1 MAGFRMSI
9 SGMQQNNTSN
19 KKESKKKEEPI
30 KKREDLTEDTIEN
43 VNFFKEDLESLDNE
57 VAEAGKIYDEIHDLW
72 HNLTDT
78 EYLPRNIRDVAE
90 VAKSMISARTYKA
103 QAINNRIALK
113 KTIADLNYRN
123 KGGADLEGA
132 EQANLIARQIIS
144 TVRKE
149 SGSNINTQ
157 KHLEID
163 KRTTEGK
170 KRAEEEKMLDKT
182 IEDRIKSGDIKM
194 GMNDNLIDV
203 NKYVVIRYDT
213 KNDEFVGV
221 DSRTGKKIPNF
232 PKDRLP
238 NEKDISK
245 INKKSAIMQD
255 GGEVKV
261 FDSLEFDDDYV
272 DDAP

>member
-9 SGMQQNNTSN
+9 NSSNNNSN
-19 KKESKKKEEPI
+19 KKEVKKKEEPI
-30 KKREDLTEDTIEN
+30 KKREDLTESIIEN

-123 KGGADLEGA
+123 KGGTDLEGA

-149 SGSNINTQ
+149 SGSVINTQ

-163 KRTTEGK
+163 KRTVEGK

-182 IEDRIKSGDIKM
+182 IEDKLKSGDIKM
-194 GMNDNLIDV
+194 GKNDNLIDV
-203 NKYVVIRYDT
+203 NKYVVIRYDA
-213 KNDEFVGV
+213 KNDEFIGV
-221 DSRTGKKIPNF
+221 DSRTGKKIPDF

-261 FDSLEFDDDYV
+261 FDSLEFDDDYI